1 MKNTILF
8 LFTTVIF
15 FGCSKSNSS
24 TSGTTVTMQSLA
36 GNYKITAATVSGA
49 DILNSYLTPCQ
60 QDDIYTLNA
69 DGTYVIADAGTVCSP
84 TSATSSTW
92 SLSGNQITIDGQ
104 VFTLVK
110 FDGAKIEATTTV
122 TQSGYTVTVD
132 VIFTKQ

>member
-1 MKNTILF
+1 MKNTIL
-8 LFTTVIF
+8 LLAATTIF
-15 FGCSKSNSS
+15 FGCSKSE
-24 TSGTTVTMQSLA
+24 SGTNTTVTMQSLA

-49 DILNSYLTPCQ
+49 DILSSYLTPCQ

-92 SLSGNQITIDGQ
+92 LLSGNQITIDGQ

-110 FDGAKIEATTTV
+110 FDGTKIEATTSV

>member
-1 MKNTILF
+1 MKNTILL
-8 LFTTVIF
+8 LFASAII
-15 FGCSKSNSS
+15 FGCSKSENS
-24 TSGTTVTMQSLA
+24 TTTPVTMQSLA

-49 DILNSYLTPCQ
+49 DILSTYLTPCQ

-69 DGTYVIADAGTVCSP
+69 DGTYVIADAGTICTP

-92 SLSGNQITIDGQ
+92 SLSGNQITINGQ

-110 FDGAKIEATTTV
+110 FDGAKIEATTSV